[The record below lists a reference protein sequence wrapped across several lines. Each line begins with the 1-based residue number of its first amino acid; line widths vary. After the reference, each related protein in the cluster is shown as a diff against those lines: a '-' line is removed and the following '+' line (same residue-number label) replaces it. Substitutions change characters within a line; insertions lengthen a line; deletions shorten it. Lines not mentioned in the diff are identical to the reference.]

1 MLRAFVHF
9 RDIAPRERDKIPSD
23 FFIALG
29 GDVILSH
36 SEFSNGFLQAGERIM
51 RFVGTAFLAT
61 TILMSST
68 TLTNADVKVIASIKP
83 VHSLVAA
90 VMDGIAKPDLL
101 VEGAGSPHTYSLK
114 PHRRKSFRK
123 PILYFG

>member
-1 MLRAFVHF
+1 
-9 RDIAPRERDKIPSD
+9 
-23 FFIALG
+23 
-29 GDVILSH
+29 
-36 SEFSNGFLQAGERIM
+36 M

-68 TLTNADVKVIASIKP
+68 TLANFDVNVIASRKP

-90 VMDGIAKPDLL
+90 VMDGVGKPELL

-114 PHRRKSFRK
+114 P
-123 PILYFG
+123 